1 MIMTLLF
8 IAILVATT
16 GFFVIWYRMF
26 RPKG

>member
-1 MIMTLLF
+1 MTLLF

>member
-8 IAILVATT
+8 ITILVATT